1 MIARLPTAAIPMTPD
16 ALNSL
21 DSMEGVYTLPVVK
34 REAKA
39 GPEKAKPPAASPV
52 PGALLTLAIGATAF
66 GCHYLPFPPFQV
78 QDGAAAR
85 HPISAAMIA
94 IVLGIAV
101 RNALDL
107 PLTLVE
113 SARPWPRRLIPA
125 SIILTGVGLNLG
137 VFYSVGL
144 KALALVVLLI
154 LLATAAAIWLGQLVG
169 IRKKTAILLGAGT
182 AICGTSA
189 IVAVAPLIE
198 AGDDDLI
205 LSVTSVN
212 LLGLALMFL
221 LPLAGA
227 GMHLSDQAFGLWAGT
242 SIHAVPQV
250 VAAGFAF
257 SQPAGALATLIKLV
271 RVAMLAPFIFGLAL
285 WHAKTSGGEKVTVH
299 YSRLVP
305 PFVWGFLGLAAL
317 NTAGLIPVVQFRFGS
332 YALLPA
338 LTFASEVLI
347 ALSMAAMGLEVNLV
361 QFSRVGGKAAL
372 VGLLA
377 SLVLCGLSLLLI
389 HTMF

>member
-1 MIARLPTAAIPMTPD
+1 MSARIQTAAIPMTEE

-21 DSMEGVYTLPVVK
+21 DSMEGVYTRPVVK
-34 REAKA
+34 K
-39 GPEKAKPPAASPV
+39 GPEKPKALLVSPV
-52 PGALLTLAIGATAF
+52 PGALLTAVIGAAAF
-66 GCHYLPFPPFQV
+66 GIHYLPFAPFQV
-78 QDGAAAR
+78 QDGATAR

-94 IVLGIAV
+94 IVLGILV
-101 RNALDL
+101 RNAIDL
-107 PLTLVE
+107 PMKLVE

-137 VFYSVGL
+137 VFYSAGL
-144 KALALVVLLI
+144 KALALVVVLI
-154 LLATAAAIWLGQLVG
+154 VCSTAATIWIGKMAG

-198 AGDDDLI
+198 AEDDDLV

-221 LPLAGA
+221 LPLVGTALG
-227 GMHLSDQAFGLWAGT
+227 LTDQAFGLWAGT

-305 PFVWGFLGLAAL
+305 PFVWGFLALAAL

-332 YALLPA
+332 YALLPL
-338 LTFASEVLI
+338 LTFASEILI

-361 QFSRVGGKAAL
+361 QFSRVGGRAAL
-372 VGLLA
+372 VALLA
-377 SLVLCGLSLLLI
+377 SLALCGLSLLLI
-389 HTMF
+389 RVGF

>member
-1 MIARLPTAAIPMTPD
+1 MSARIQTAAIPMTEE

-21 DSMEGVYTLPVVK
+21 DSMEGVYTRPVVK
-34 REAKA
+34 K
-39 GPEKAKPPAASPV
+39 GPEKPKAPLVSPV
-52 PGALLTLAIGATAF
+52 PGALLTAVIGAAAF
-66 GCHYLPFPPFQV
+66 GIHYLPFAPFQV
-78 QDGAAAR
+78 QDGATAR

-94 IVLGIAV
+94 IVLGILV
-101 RNALDL
+101 RNAIDL
-107 PLTLVE
+107 PMKLVE

-137 VFYSVGL
+137 VFYSAGL
-144 KALALVVLLI
+144 KALALVVVLI
-154 LLATAAAIWLGQLVG
+154 VCSTAATIWIGKMAG

-198 AGDDDLI
+198 AEDDDLV

-221 LPLAGA
+221 LPLVGTALG
-227 GMHLSDQAFGLWAGT
+227 LTDQAFGLWAGT

-305 PFVWGFLGLAAL
+305 PFVWGFLALAAL
-317 NTAGLIPVVQFRFGS
+317 NTAGLIRVVQFRFGS
-332 YALLPA
+332 YALLPL
-338 LTFASEVLI
+338 LTFASEILI
-347 ALSMAAMGLEVNLV
+347 ALSMAAMGLEVNFV
-361 QFSRVGGKAAL
+361 QFSRVGGRAAL
-372 VGLLA
+372 VALLA
-377 SLVLCGLSLLLI
+377 SLALCGLSLLLI
-389 HTMF
+389 RVGF

>member
-39 GPEKAKPPAASPV
+39 GPEKAKPPAVSPV
-52 PGALLTLAIGATAF
+52 PGALLTLAIGAAAF

-85 HPISAAMIA
+85 PPISAAMIA

-107 PLTLVE
+107 PLMLVE

-271 RVAMLAPFIFGLAL
+271 RVAMLAPFIFWLAL

>member
-1 MIARLPTAAIPMTPD
+1 MSARIQTAAIPMTEE

-21 DSMEGVYTLPVVK
+21 DSMEGVYTRPVVK
-34 REAKA
+34 K
-39 GPEKAKPPAASPV
+39 GPEKPKAPVVSPI
-52 PGALLTLAIGATAF
+52 PGAVLTALIGAAAF
-66 GCHYLPFPPFQV
+66 GVHYLPFAPFQV
-78 QDGAAAR
+78 QDGATAR

-94 IVLGIAV
+94 IVLGILV
-101 RNALDL
+101 RNAIDL
-107 PLTLVE
+107 PMKLVE

-137 VFYSVGL
+137 VFYSAGL
-144 KALALVVLLI
+144 KALALVVVLI
-154 LLATAAAIWLGQLVG
+154 LASTAATIWIGKVAG

-198 AGDDDLI
+198 AEDDDLV

-227 GMHLSDQAFGLWAGT
+227 ALGLGDQAFGLWAGT

-332 YALLPA
+332 YALLPL
-338 LTFASEVLI
+338 LTFASEILV

-361 QFSRVGGKAAL
+361 QFSRVGGRAAL
-372 VGLLA
+372 VALLA
-377 SLVLCGLSLLLI
+377 SLFLCGLSLLLI
-389 HTMF
+389 RVGF